1 MKKKLAVALS
11 AVLVASAILAG
22 CGNKNSGGEDK
33 AKTDEFIVGFDQNFP
48 PMGFVGDDGEYTG
61 FDLELA
67 KEVADRLD
75 MKFVEKPIEW
85 DVKDAEL
92 EAGGITCIWN
102 GFTMQGREDAYAWT
116 DPYLDNEQVFV
127 VKADSGISS
136 AKDLEGKIVDVQT
149 ESSAQAA
156 LEENTELSNTFTMQV
171 VPDYNTGLMELES
184 GAVDAVAMDSVV
196 AAYQIQKRGD
206 GFKILDDVI
215 ATEEYGVAFK
225 KGNEEL
231 RDKVQD
237 TLVEMAKDGTM
248 GKISEKWF
256 GEDITII
263 GK

>member
-1 MKKKLAVALS
+1 
-11 AVLVASAILAG
+11 
-22 CGNKNSGGEDK
+22 
-33 AKTDEFIVGFDQNFP
+33 
-48 PMGFVGDDGEYTG
+48 
-61 FDLELA
+61 
-67 KEVADRLD
+67 
-75 MKFVEKPIEW
+75 
-85 DVKDAEL
+85 
-92 EAGGITCIWN
+92 
-102 GFTMQGREDAYAWT
+102 MQGREDAYAWT
-116 DPYLDNEQVFV
+116 EPYLDNEQVFV

-237 TLVEMAKDGTM
+237 TLEEMAKDGTM

>member
-1 MKKKLAVALS
+1 M
-11 AVLVASAILAG
+11 
-22 CGNKNSGGEDK
+22 
-33 AKTDEFIVGFDQNFP
+33 
-48 PMGFVGDDGEYTG
+48 
-61 FDLELA
+61 
-67 KEVADRLD
+67 
-75 MKFVEKPIEW
+75 
-85 DVKDAEL
+85 
-92 EAGGITCIWN
+92 
-102 GFTMQGREDAYAWT
+102 
-116 DPYLDNEQVFV
+116 
-127 VKADSGISS
+127 
-136 AKDLEGKIVDVQT
+136 DVQT

-237 TLVEMAKDGTM
+237 TLEEMAKDGTM